1 MNNQEKLTIRSR
13 KLKVYWVNLQAISL
27 HSFAFC
33 LLFIIFFK
41 SKIYIW
47 YTFDYV
53 GGWETKKFSPGPF
66 PETRL
71 LFFGLCFAKKL
82 KTEKLKAFNNGVYLK
97 NSWIIIEYLFYRIL
111 CAALSILSSNNISFN
126 PLNLEILILS
136 NQSVI

>member
-13 KLKVYWVNLQAISL
+13 KLKVYRVNLQAISL
-27 HSFAFC
+27 HSFDFC

-41 SKIYIW
+41 LKIYILI
-47 YTFDYV
+47 YIRLCGRVRD
-53 GGWETKKFSPGPF
+53 KKVF
-66 PETRL
+66 TRPISRNKTPL
-71 LFFGLCFAKKL
+71 FGLCFAKKL

-111 CAALSILSSNNISFN
+111 CAAPSILPSFNISFN
-126 PLNLEILILS
+126 PLNLKILILW